1 LRSVSS
7 IMTVVPSLQ
16 KPLPMKSGS
25 TNVKLILALAVLS
38 TAAVVGVAVL
48 FLSWVSTPLGLTV
61 DQIDPAEVAEIRV
74 QLLNR
79 PDRKDDVGPVVMLP
93 ADFPALLAQLQ
104 NAEPEADKPG
114 MPWLGEYQIRFKD
127 NRRLTIRL
135 RWEERTP
142 IDSRPAFAAA
152 VGTGLG
158 GMATWVPPTD
168 ESVVWLVV
176 EGRIYRAGKLTELL
190 RVAEECAARAKG

>member
-1 LRSVSS
+1 
-7 IMTVVPSLQ
+7 
-16 KPLPMKSGS
+16 MKSGS
-25 TNVKLILALAVLS
+25 TNVKLILTLAVLS
-38 TAAVVGVAVL
+38 TAAVVGLAML

-79 PDRKDDVGPVVMLP
+79 PDRRDDIGPLAMRP
-93 ADFPALLAQLQ
+93 EDFPALLAPLR
-104 NAEPEADKPG
+104 NAEPVDDKPG

-127 NRRLTIRL
+127 DRRMTIRL
-135 RWEERTP
+135 RWERRAP
-142 IDSRPAFAAA
+142 LDSRPAFAAV

-158 GMATWVPPTD
+158 GMATWVPPAD
-168 ESVVWLVV
+168 ESVVWMVL

-190 RVAEECAARAKG
+190 RVAEECAARAKE